1 MSDAI
6 AQRRIGAVARIC
18 AMLGFVLTSLGH
30 PMPSLGADASGS
42 DPFETPEQ
50 LEALGDEADFFQVE
64 SDVVTS
70 VSRHPES
77 LWGAA
82 AAITVIT
89 GEEIQASGAQ
99 SLTDALRVVP
109 GLDVASVDRNTNA
122 ISARGLNNTFA
133 DKMLVLLDGRPI
145 YNPIFGGT
153 IWHEWNQF
161 MPDIQRIEVIRGPG
175 GTLWG
180 ANAMN
185 GVINIITKSAE
196 DTHGGIAR
204 ALGGSNYQG
213 QGEVRYGNQ
222 IGTFDWRLWGR
233 YTTDNG
239 FGGDGG
245 DKIDDDR
252 RAERAGYRFDYD
264 LGRGLILRS
273 TGDFYHSR
281 LGSVITELSFPGGV
295 PTTTRAD
302 AEPMWNTTL
311 YTTMWRAEKDFAG
324 GSSGHLQV
332 AGDYEKSSVPYL
344 AFTSPLGNDDWV
356 LIRRSF
362 EAEAQHSFRFLRR
375 NRLTWGLNF
384 RATNID
390 VNDSVT
396 VGIDVHDDTLD
407 VAGAFVQNEMALWS
421 GASLTI
427 GTKLEY
433 NSFTDVNLQP
443 SARLTQRVG
452 DSMTVWGSISRA
464 INTPSYGDQGVRIE
478 IPAAPPLRTL
488 FAGDTS
494 TDDTEMIAYEL
505 GFRTRPLDRL
515 SLDVAAYYNDYDGSV
530 SFSGQTLGDPA
541 DFGFDDGDPG
551 TIDTVILL
559 DNERDA
565 YAYGVEA
572 AIDAEVTDTI
582 KGTFN
587 ATYQHVSL
595 SGIDDPSTPKW
606 KFNTRWFWKIRPGLT
621 FVPTVSYVG
630 DVTMP
635 SLFDVSTPVAKVN
648 DYVRVDAALHYQ
660 YAERWPTISLV
671 GQNLTNRS
679 HLEFVEDL
687 VRPAAPVTR
696 TWYLQVEQKF

>member
-1 MSDAI
+1 MLVRGCVAFLACVASIVVVPRAI
-6 AQRRIGAVARIC
+6 AAE
-18 AMLGFVLTSLGH
+18 
-30 PMPSLGADASGS
+30 ASGS
-42 DPFETPEQ
+42 DPFETPERIDT
-50 LEALGDEADFFQVE
+50 LGDEADFFKVE

-89 GEEIQASGAQ
+89 GEEIEASGAQ
-99 SLTDALRVVP
+99 SLTDALRIVP

-161 MPDIQRIEVIRGPG
+161 IPDIDRIEVIRGPG

-196 DTHGGIAR
+196 DTHGGVAR

-213 QGEVRYGNQ
+213 QGELRYGNQ
-222 IGTFDWRLWGR
+222 LGNFDWRLWGR
-233 YTTDNG
+233 YETDNG

-245 DKIDDDR
+245 DKIEDDR

-264 LGRGLILRS
+264 LGRGLMLRS

-295 PTTTRAD
+295 PTTARVNAS
-302 AEPMWNTTL
+302 PMWNTTL

-324 GSSGHLQV
+324 GSSGHVQV

-356 LIRRSF
+356 LLRRSF

-375 NRLTWGLNF
+375 NRLTWGVNF

-407 VAGAFVQNEMALWS
+407 VAGAFLQNEIALWT
-421 GASLTI
+421 GADLTV

-433 NSFTDVNLQP
+433 NSFTETNLQP
-443 SARLTQRVG
+443 SVRLTQRFG
-452 DSMTVWGSISRA
+452 ESTTLWGSISRA

-478 IPAAPPLRTL
+478 IPAPPPLRTL

-505 GFRTRPLDRL
+505 GLRTRPLDRL
-515 SLDVAAYYNDYDGSV
+515 SLDVAAFYNDYDGIV
-530 SFSGQTLGDPA
+530 TFSGQTFGDPA

-559 DNERDA
+559 DNERNA

-572 AIDAEVTDTI
+572 AIDAEVTDTL
-582 KGTFN
+582 KGKLN
-587 ATYQHVSL
+587 ATWQHVSL
-595 SGIDDPSTPKW
+595 GGIDDPSTPKW

-630 DVTMP
+630 DLEMP
-635 SLFDVSTPVAKVN
+635 TLFDLSTPAAKVN

-660 YAERWPTISLV
+660 YAERWPTISVV

-696 TWYLQVEQKF
+696 TWYVQVEQEF

>member
-82 AAITVIT
+82 AAITVIA

-109 GLDVASVDRNTNA
+109 GLDVASVDRHTNA